1 MIKRFFQLNEDVSKY
16 QLDINFFKKLFEDLI
31 DHDYSVKIER
41 INYVK
46 KLNTESDAILYDESN
61 FPKKGYYACYRL
73 KILTESTFNRLRN
86 SEEILKY
93 SEKILKY
100 SEVLQSLSDVV
111 KRIENDPDLDIKGD
125 IHEGN
130 SHFIIEIIDL
140 NQIPESD
147 LPDELIEEFYL
158 FIDNIVWSCG
168 YTSKVKITKN
178 YEKQQLEI
186 ESTLTT
192 SQSLRLLK
200 EMNRWRKYSTQSS
213 RFHDCFSFDI
223 ENIERKH
230 DSYKAILKNPVKVN
244 KNN

>member
-31 DHDYSVKIER
+31 DHDYSVKIEE

-46 KLNTESDAILYDESN
+46 KGGNGVYDESN

-73 KILTESTFNRLRN
+73 KILIESTFNRLRN

-168 YTSKVKITKN
+168 YESKVKISKN
-178 YEKQQLEI
+178 YEKKQLEI
-186 ESTLTT
+186 ESKL
-192 SQSLRLLK
+192 SVPQSMKFLR
-200 EMNRWRKYSTQSS
+200 EINTWREYSTKTN
-213 RFHDCFSFDI
+213 RYYNCFSFDI
-223 ENIERKH
+223 EPIERKR
-230 DSYKAILKNPVKVN
+230 DSYSVILKNPVKVN
-244 KNN
+244 KTTN